1 MKQTKQITPKPYP
14 VQPEK
19 IYTKTPEIDEEIEEL
34 VKRYRQNKKID
45 K

>member
-1 MKQTKQITPKPYP
+1 MKNTKQITPKPY
-14 VQPEK
+14 QEQTEK
-19 IYTKTPEIDEEIEEL
+19 IYAILPEVLQEKEEL